1 MKKVLTVEYGFN
13 YNMLRVEQTFN
24 YIKEVG
30 MSKNEFICD
39 CNIIHEK
46 TVNETIKKMPEEDT
60 FNKIAE
66 FFKILGDT
74 TRTKILFALDLNE
87 MCVCDI
93 ANVLNMSKSSISH
106 QLGTL
111 RRMNIVKC
119 RKEGKEVYYTLDDN
133 HIKEVFE
140 VALEHIEHKK

>member
-1 MKKVLTVEYGFN
+1 
-13 YNMLRVEQTFN
+13 
-24 YIKEVG
+24 
-30 MSKNEFICD
+30 MSRNEFTCD
-39 CNIIHEK
+39 CNIIHEES
-46 TVNETIKKMPEEDT
+46 VNETKNKMPKEDV

-74 TRTKILFALDLNE
+74 TRTKILFALDSNE

-111 RRMNIVKC
+111 RRMGIVRC
-119 RKEGKEVYYTLDDN
+119 RKQGKEVYYTLDDN

>member
-1 MKKVLTVEYGFN
+1 
-13 YNMLRVEQTFN
+13 
-24 YIKEVG
+24 

-39 CNIIHEK
+39 CNIIHENIVRD
-46 TVNETIKKMPEEDT
+46 TLSKMPEDDL
-60 FNKIAE
+60 FNKLAE

-74 TRTKILFALDLNE
+74 TRAKILFALDQNE

-93 ANVLNMSKSSISH
+93 ANVLGMSKSSISH

-119 RKEGKEVYYTLDDN
+119 RKQGKEVYYTIDDD
-133 HIKEVFE
+133 HVQKLFE
-140 VALEHIEHKK
+140 LGIEHIEHK

>member
-1 MKKVLTVEYGFN
+1 MKKVLTVECGFN

-24 YIKEVG
+24 YIKEEG

>member
-1 MKKVLTVEYGFN
+1 
-13 YNMLRVEQTFN
+13 
-24 YIKEVG
+24 

-39 CNIIHEK
+39 CNIIHEE
-46 TVNETIKKMPEEDT
+46 TVKQTLEIMPSEDT

-66 FFKILGDT
+66 FFKIMGDT
-74 TRTKILFALDLNE
+74 TRTKILFALDANE

-111 RRMNIVKC
+111 RRMDIVKC
-119 RKEGKEVYYTLDDN
+119 RRQGKEVYYSLNDE
-133 HIKEVFE
+133 HVKQVFE
-140 VALEHIEHKK
+140 VALEHIEHKKTR